1 MRSGYERSYPVLHKT
16 HFHIGTSVHLNNH
29 KDSSGSEMQ
38 TAQSHPIAME
48 SVPKILRI
56 KRKRGQDPLQA
67 LILEGHSLAKRSKTS
82 SPGLTSNSKQ
92 QEDAK
97 SWYFELSSTDA
108 KETNISGVENGLM
121 LSETATLLKKRQF
134 VIPKQESAEA
144 AELPQQLHQ
153 MLDDFLTLEEEVP
166 ARIKKRR
173 GSSIKPAEDASL
185 DRLRSDNDEYVFDVY
200 KLTSNEPITN
210 MNYPQ
215 SQIGYIRFFDDEESE
230 LVNVDESRDPRA
242 DIYSDDEDSNAES
255 FYQNDYP
262 EDEDAGEFSETYEQF
277 NEDSDDDS
285 DYLYGGGE
293 YSSQME
299 PSDVRS
305 HFKSYTKSNLGA
317 NGEYDNLFDGYFDE
331 YGNPKKNILDEEDY

>member
-1 MRSGYERSYPVLHKT
+1 
-16 HFHIGTSVHLNNH
+16 
-29 KDSSGSEMQ
+29 
-38 TAQSHPIAME
+38 ME
-48 SVPKILRI
+48 TVPKILRI

-82 SPGLTSNSKQ
+82 SPGPSFNSKQ

-97 SWYFELSSTDA
+97 NWYFELSSTDA
-108 KETNISGVENGLM
+108 RETNRLGLENGLM
-121 LSETATLLKKRQF
+121 LSETATLLEKRQF
-134 VIPKQESAEA
+134 VIPKQDDTEA
-144 AELPQQLHQ
+144 PELSQQLHQ
-153 MLDDFLTLEEEVP
+153 MLDNFLTLEEEVP

-173 GSSIKPAEDASL
+173 GSSIKPAEDTSF
-185 DRLRSDNDEYVFDVY
+185 DRLKSDEDEYVFDVY

-230 LVNVDESRDPRA
+230 LVNVDESRDPRT

-262 EDEDAGEFSETYEQF
+262 EDEDAGEFSETYEHS
-277 NEDSDDDS
+277 NENSDDDS
-285 DYLYGGGE
+285 DGLYGYGGE
-293 YSSQME
+293 NSSLIE
-299 PSDVRS
+299 PSDLRS
-305 HFKSYTKSNLGA
+305 HFKSYTRSMGA
-317 NGEYDNLFDGYFDE
+317 SGEYDNLFDGYFDE